1 MKVMRH
7 ESLIVMEEEKDE
19 FENEVGIGDRGV
31 VGLGETEMHE
41 DGETIV
47 VKLTS
52 IPVVV
57 RRTEADGVIVVSGE
71 DADTTI
77 ASIG

>member
-1 MKVMRH
+1 
-7 ESLIVMEEEKDE
+7 MEEEQDE

-31 VGLGETEMHE
+31 VGLGEIEMHE

-52 IPVVV
+52 IAIVV
-57 RRTEADGVIVVSGE
+57 RRAEADGGIVVSRE

-77 ASIG
+77 ASIS

>member
-1 MKVMRH
+1 MK
-7 ESLIVMEEEKDE
+7 EEKDE
-19 FENEVGIGDRGV
+19 FENEVGISDRGV
-31 VGLGETEMHE
+31 VGLGEIEMHE

-52 IPVVV
+52 IAIVV
-57 RRTEADGVIVVSGE
+57 RGTEADGDIVVIGE

>member
-1 MKVMRH
+1 
-7 ESLIVMEEEKDE
+7 
-19 FENEVGIGDRGV
+19 
-31 VGLGETEMHE
+31 MHE

-52 IPVVV
+52 IAVVV
-57 RRTEADGVIVVSGE
+57 RGTEADGGIVVSGGE

>member
-1 MKVMRH
+1 
-7 ESLIVMEEEKDE
+7 MEEEQDE

-31 VGLGETEMHE
+31 VGFGEIEMHE

-52 IPVVV
+52 IAVVV
-57 RRTEADGVIVVSGE
+57 RGTEADGAIAVIRE

-77 ASIG
+77 ASID

>member
-1 MKVMRH
+1 
-7 ESLIVMEEEKDE
+7 MEEEKDE
-19 FENEVGIGDRGV
+19 FESKVGISDRGV
-31 VGLGETEMHE
+31 VGLREIEMYE

-52 IPVVV
+52 IAIVV
-57 RRTEADGVIVVSGE
+57 RRAEADGGIVVSRE

-77 ASIG
+77 ASIS

>member
-1 MKVMRH
+1 
-7 ESLIVMEEEKDE
+7 MEEEQDE
-19 FENEVGIGDRGV
+19 FENEVGIGDGGV
-31 VGLGETEMHE
+31 VGLGEIEMHE
-41 DGETIV
+41 DGEAIV

-52 IPVVV
+52 IAIVV
-57 RRTEADGVIVVSGE
+57 RGTEADGGMVVSGGE